1 MKKLFRV
8 HRALSGASRP
18 VHTLQD
24 ARYRVARHER
34 RRMRRAASQTDT
46 SDTSL
51 WIEEPVRFHRQRYQ
65 HLIHPLHGKFH
76 QTAAVVTCLVL
87 IMLSWRAGGASAISS
102 ERWLYGLLS
111 GWFIVAM
118 LRLALFTCL
127 AAPRCVSYAHGR
139 LHLSGLGSLHA
150 GQILHW
156 SMKHGVKSSPCARPA
171 VRLDICCRW
180 LSWERHWSMLLE
192 EDTET
197 VRLQQLL
204 EARFPS
210 REDAVA
216 RPLHGAIQ
224 FEAGMLSQ

>member
-8 HRALSGASRP
+8 PRALTGTSRP
-18 VHTLQD
+18 LHCLQD
-24 ARYRVARHER
+24 ARYRVARHDR
-34 RRMRRAASQTDT
+34 RRTRRAAFPPETA
-46 SDTSL
+46 DTSL
-51 WIEEPVRFHRQRYQ
+51 WIEEPARFHRQRYQ

-127 AAPRCVSYAHGR
+127 AAPRCISCAQGR
-139 LHLSGLGSLHA
+139 LHLSGLGTLQA

-156 SMKHGVKSSPCARPA
+156 SLKQGVKVSPCSRPG
-171 VRLDICCRW
+171 VRLDIGCRW
-180 LSWERHWSMLLE
+180 LGWERHWSMLME
-192 EDTET
+192 DDTET
-197 VRLQQLL
+197 ARLEHFL
-204 EARFPS
+204 EEHFPS
-210 REDAVA
+210 HGKTTP
-216 RPLHGAIQ
+216 RPLHEAIQ